1 MCSCQLEDDSF
12 ECLICR
18 PPLRKIDKYV
28 QPVCPCCSMSKRFT
42 QAVLVACGFLISFG
56 IRCNVGVATVKMMS
70 NTTNDEG
77 DVTTPAE
84 FHWSPETIGYVDSSF
99 FWGYIVTQLPGGF
112 LASRFPANRLFGTAI
127 FLSSCLNLLIPA
139 ATKLDP
145 VCVIVVRVLQVCGRQ
160 QLRPLLICIGMD
172 QY

>member
-1 MCSCQLEDDSF
+1 MERISQCQRTILSWKGHPCARSTSTCSQN
-12 ECLICR
+12 
-18 PPLRKIDKYV
+18 V
-28 QPVCPCCSMSKRFT
+28 PV
-42 QAVLVACGFLISFG
+42 AGGFLISFG

-70 NTTNDEG
+70 NTTNEEG

-127 FLSSCLNLLIPA
+127 FLSSCLNLL
-139 ATKLDP
+139 
-145 VCVIVVRVLQVCGRQ
+145 
-160 QLRPLLICIGMD
+160 LL
-172 QY
+172 